1 MSINDSYYKNKT
13 KLKNFHIS
21 LLICFVLFFILF
33 ILAYSKFIFL
43 YKVVFYVMFLCMFHA
58 FYRCFVLN
66 QHVIEKIKEK
76 KEKGIKPVFD
86 IDIFED

>member
-33 ILAYSKFIFL
+33 ILAYSKFVFL
-43 YKVVFYVMFLCMFHA
+43 YKVVFCVMFLCMFHA
-58 FYRCFVLN
+58 FYRG
-66 QHVIEKIKEK
+66 HVFYSHMKNKMEEK
-76 KEKGIKPVFD
+76 KKKGINPAFD
-86 IDIFED
+86 IDIIED